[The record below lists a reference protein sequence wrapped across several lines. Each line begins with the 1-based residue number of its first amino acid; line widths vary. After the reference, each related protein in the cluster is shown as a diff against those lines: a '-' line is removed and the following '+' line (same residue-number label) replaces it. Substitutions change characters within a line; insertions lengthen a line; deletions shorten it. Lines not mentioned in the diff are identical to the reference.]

1 MKPTPVNS
9 VPFERVVKRGQLYY
23 VHNKPA
29 FRESRELDP
38 KRGRPA
44 IVVSRDGDNFM
55 SGTVEVV
62 YLTSEHNIKF
72 LRETQ
77 FKLTGS
83 KMTRSVVKCEQIDTL
98 DKQCLGDYIG
108 DLNAEEEELLNE
120 KLCISLGLS
129 PTHDE
134 DIEAKTK
141 EMQTY
146 IDQLRAENAKLIDEQ
161 QKSGTGCNLDYKAEA
176 ERYKAM
182 YQDLVR
188 TLAGR

>member
-9 VPFERVVKRGQLYY
+9 VPFERVVKRGQMYY
-23 VHNKPA
+23 VHKKPA